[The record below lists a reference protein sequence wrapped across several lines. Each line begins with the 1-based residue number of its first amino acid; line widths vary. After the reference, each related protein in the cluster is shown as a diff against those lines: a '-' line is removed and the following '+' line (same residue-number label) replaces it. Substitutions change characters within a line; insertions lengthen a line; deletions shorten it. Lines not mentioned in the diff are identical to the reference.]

1 MLKRRYL
8 LAKKLA
14 GKPPSEIRI
23 FKAGVN
29 PSYTGPIVFDA
40 EAAEAVMSEFTA
52 RGIRLHFDYAHARP
66 HALDVEDPD
75 PQHQKAA
82 GWFDLEVRETDDG
95 PELWAVNIEWTP
107 AAYKAI
113 EDKEWGYF
121 SPWCMAEVETGRVVE
136 LRNIALT
143 NDPAM
148 LGIEPLVADRRSV
161 KLQASLSFEDISRAI
176 RKALSIKVADEW
188 PYIEA
193 VYDDVFVYE
202 LNGKMYRRGYSLT
215 GLEATLAD
223 EVEEVHRTYEPITMS
238 RRPAPRD
245 ERTHSIRVRS
255 ATEDNTVQA
264 TEKAG
269 STMERTALILA
280 LGLMATAT
288 DKDVSDALNSR
299 LSVLKTLET
308 MTHTA
313 SLDEA
318 VSEVSLALQTR
329 KRVLDAT
336 GAKTDS
342 EAIGK
347 LEGWSES
354 AKKLEEAQKDIVKL
368 EAAVN
373 ESKVAGLIAKGIADK
388 KITPAMENSLRD
400 KGLGD
405 PEWLKGHIETMP
417 VQQALASKT
426 NNTDESATGQSVA
439 ATIAG
444 KKWAELTYK
453 QKADLYRTDRKTY
466 EALKAEHQA
475 HTA

>member
-1 MLKRRYL
+1 
-8 LAKKLA
+8 
-14 GKPPSEIRI
+14 
-23 FKAGVN
+23 
-29 PSYTGPIVFDA
+29 
-40 EAAEAVMSEFTA
+40 MSEFTA

-238 RRPAPRD
+238 RRPAPR
-245 ERTHSIRVRS
+245 RSGRRRSPRRS
-255 ATEDNTVQA
+255 AG
-264 TEKAG
+264 AG
-269 STMERTALILA
+269 
-280 LGLMATAT
+280 
-288 DKDVSDALNSR
+288 
-299 LSVLKTLET
+299 
-308 MTHTA
+308 
-313 SLDEA
+313 
-318 VSEVSLALQTR
+318 
-329 KRVLDAT
+329 
-336 GAKTDS
+336 
-342 EAIGK
+342 AIPRRQWPRHARRPSGC
-347 LEGWSES
+347 GGGCWWRRRSS
-354 AKKLEEAQKDIVKL
+354 
-368 EAAVN
+368 
-373 ESKVAGLIAKGIADK
+373 
-388 KITPAMENSLRD
+388 
-400 KGLGD
+400 
-405 PEWLKGHIETMP
+405 
-417 VQQALASKT
+417 
-426 NNTDESATGQSVA
+426 
-439 ATIAG
+439 
-444 KKWAELTYK
+444 
-453 QKADLYRTDRKTY
+453 
-466 EALKAEHQA
+466 
-475 HTA
+475 